1 MKVDEKKTTNMLF
14 NFTNDCQ
21 FTTELSLKLQVAG
34 LKNSQSELNLS
45 NLSPKPKTSQQLDIK
60 CILL

>member
-45 NLSPKPKTSQQLDIK
+45 NVSPKPKTS
-60 CILL
+60 